1 MVEPSGRID
10 GAAKLYYLVG
20 PSGAGKDSLLAELH
34 RHLAADLP
42 VMVPRRYITRPAS
55 AGGEDHIA
63 LSRDAFREREARGSF
78 AVTWESH
85 GCLYGIGREAD
96 HWLARGL
103 SVVVNGSRAALE
115 RADRHWGEALVPVVV
130 RVEEAVL
137 EERLQRRGRED
148 PAAVRERLA
157 RARAL
162 GEPEHPNRVVVDNNG
177 PLDQAAARLAA
188 LVAGRRSGCG

>member
-34 RHLAADLP
+34 RHLAVDLP
-42 VMVPRRYITRPAS
+42 VMIPRRYITRPAT

-63 LSRDAFREREARGSF
+63 LSHDAFREREARGSF

-137 EERLQRRGRED
+137 EERLRRRGRED
-148 PAAVRERLA
+148 PAAVRERLE

-188 LVAGRRSGCG
+188 LVAGRRSACG